1 MQRFTDNQGTEWCVL
16 VTDQAIEDLKTNAK
30 LDLTV
35 LGMPAGEAIEQRMT
49 QDASVVVVS
58 LLAICKGQRLASE
71 LTQDQF
77 GARVEAVY
85 PAARDALLD
94 ALFDWAGNAA
104 TKARLRRSART
115 IRAEAS
121 RVKEE
126 PKVELK
132 QDQKTEPKLAPAKK

>member
-1 MQRFTDNQGTEWCVL
+1 MQRFIDKQGTVWCVR

-30 LDLTV
+30 LDLAV

-58 LLAICKGQRLASE
+58 LLAICKGQRLDRE
-71 LTQDQF
+71 ITQDQF
-77 GARVEAVY
+77 GARMEAVY
-85 PAARDALLD
+85 PSARDALLD

-104 TKARLRRSART
+104 TKARFRRAART

-121 RVKEE
+121 RPKEAPAPKPKQE
-126 PKVELK
+126 P
-132 QDQKTEPKLAPAKK
+132 APAKK